1 MCRRSQ
7 GQGGQ
12 AEAGDGSQ
20 ESQCPLWPGS
30 EDVSLSLDTLE
41 MPQPGLVPQGRS
53 KGGWASPP
61 RLQAFPHKA
70 WAVGGRASCEFST
83 KELEADGLDPP
94 GSFLETK
101 VERTKRPEGLGGRGR
116 QPLELSLLPRR
127 LRLHGTLSHWGP
139 QQLFH
144 VSVPQFPA

>member
-12 AEAGDGSQ
+12 AEAGDGVK
-20 ESQCPLWPGS
+20 EAGPP
-30 EDVSLSLDTLE
+30 
-41 MPQPGLVPQGRS
+41 
-53 KGGWASPP
+53 PP

-101 VERTKRPEGLGGRGR
+101 VERTKRPEGLGGQGR

-127 LRLHGTLSHWGP
+127 LRLRGTLSHWGP